1 MQLSVGD
8 DAVNDE
14 VDNCKGKSNDNE
26 ANHAVKNGVF
36 SLFDL
41 ASITGRGHI
50 SHTTDNDDNDS
61 DDAKNA
67 NDCVQDIGNVAL
79 KGIGLVANLS
89 WLYDFC

>member
-36 SLFDL
+36 SLFDFGGI
-41 ASITGRGHI
+41 ARGCHEMNAA
-50 SHTTDNDDNDS
+50 DND
-61 DDAKNA
+61 KNYRDGTC
-67 NDCVQDIGNVAL
+67 N
-79 KGIGLVANLS
+79 
-89 WLYDFC
+89 